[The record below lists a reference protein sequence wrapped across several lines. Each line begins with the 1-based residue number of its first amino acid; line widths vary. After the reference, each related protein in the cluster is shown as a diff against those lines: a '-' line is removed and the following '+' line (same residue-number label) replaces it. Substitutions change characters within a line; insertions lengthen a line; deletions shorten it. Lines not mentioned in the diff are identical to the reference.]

1 MKTNLFRLSAIII
14 LLLLYGVNLISQTQ
28 VNQLQVKQKVS
39 YKNPQL
45 IKIPTNSIH
54 LTKMKPVQFKAFSL
68 SDFKI
73 EKSEIIKLNNG
84 KSLSADKFLEEIND
98 AEKKLN
104 EFGYSLRDKEEE
116 IILGRLKFSYEQ
128 LEKQNV
134 SLNESVKY
142 FASDNIRITPCGLL
156 TENEIQSALKTG
168 TPKVSWPISKIKNW
182 AVEFGDNYFGVE
194 LNSRMNFYAEEKSSS
209 IKFDS
214 YNDVDVKVN
223 ILGEKVPALK
233 LMDRALNS
241 PAQNNI
247 TLYILNNKAIEDNL
261 RSSSTRK
268 YSRDLN
274 WESEIQFSIG
284 PFSVD
289 GKIISSGDVGVIKSF
304 NPANLRLNDELSPF
318 IDLNLYGEL
327 NTDFAIAEAGIE
339 GNLKM
344 INDTLKIFRNVELKN
359 SDSGR
364 YFDYQIDAFNKL
376 LALKGKILAYVKID
390 YLLGSKKFILILYDN
405 PEGVSLNKNIISE
418 KYYQPSERDRELW
431 FEIERINGITSYT
444 ARNEKLDVVPKSFI
458 VEIEAAGQSFCD
470 TIPDWNKDGII
481 ETHIK
486 HKIPMLSSLSIPIK
500 ISVTEKYKT
509 GEVNFD
515 TQLDF
520 VKGES
525 RDVKICYDPV
535 SRKILGDVEGKEE
548 QGLIST
554 GDKSYFGEKNH
565 SIRFKLTPNLKFNLA
580 PAKAK

>member
-1 MKTNLFRLSAIII
+1 MKKNIFRLSAIII

-45 IKIPTNSIH
+45 IKIPTNSIQ
-54 LTKMKPVQFKAFSL
+54 LTKMKPVQFKAFTL

-84 KSLSADKFLEEIND
+84 KSLSADKFLEEINN

-116 IILGRLKFSYEQ
+116 IILGRLKFSCEQ

-134 SLNESVKY
+134 SLNESAKY
-142 FASDNIRITPCGLL
+142 FARDNIIITPCGLL

-182 AVEFGDNYFGVE
+182 SVEFGDNYFGVE

-304 NPANLRLNDELSPF
+304 NPANLRLNEELSPF

-418 KYYQPSERDRELW
+418 KFYQPSERDRELW

-535 SRKILGDVEGKEE
+535 SRKISGDVEGKEE